1 MRASPDMPP
10 LQSLR
15 AFEAAA
21 RTASFTKAGEL
32 LHVTQGAVSRQIK
45 QLEDWLGKPVFIRHS
60 HGLVLTPAGSVL
72 AKSIEQAFGNLANAV
87 DQIQNLGA
95 RQRISVNVPET
106 FASRWLAPRLRA
118 FHSRHPDIDL
128 SITTNAVANLR
139 EARQY
144 DCLVMYL
151 AEPWASCD
159 CWLLRQE
166 QHIAVASPELWSDG
180 RPPSPNKAT
189 LLHILAG
196 AKRLPVWEN
205 WLASKGMRP
214 VDARPGI
221 AFSTMDQAINA
232 AVSGAGVAVVD
243 APMVERDLRDNRL
256 NDEEAALVADAFT
269 RTELLTKLN
278 MAGNRIRSSGAAAI
292 GRALETSSRRARTVT
307 EIDFSRNPMCLPDPK
322 APKDGES
329 KPYDGLLEIARA
341 IAACPMILG

>member
-1 MRASPDMPP
+1 MKLLPP
-10 LQSLR
+10 LNALR

-21 RTASFTKAGEL
+21 RTTSFTKAGDL
-32 LHVTQGAVSRQIK
+32 LHVTQGAISRQIK
-45 QLEDWLGKPVFIRHS
+45 QLEEWLGKPVFIRHPQ
-60 HGLVLTPAGSVL
+60 GLILTPAGSVL
-72 AKSIEQAFGNLANAV
+72 AKSIEQAFGNLTSAV
-87 DQIQNLGA
+87 TQIQNLGA

-106 FASRWLAPRLRA
+106 FASRWLAPRLRG

-128 SITTNAVANLR
+128 SITTNAVASLR

-151 AEPWASCD
+151 AEPWSPCD
-159 CWLLRQE
+159 CRLLRQE

-180 RPPSPNKAT
+180 RSPNLAKVT

-205 WLASKGMRP
+205 WLASKGMRQ

-243 APMVERDLRDNRL
+243 APMVERDLHEHRL
-256 NDEEAALVADAFT
+256 RRLDEHELTGPQGYWFVEPRERSVQDTAHSAVVALFQAW
-269 RTELLTKLN
+269 LL
-278 MAGNRIRSSGAAAI
+278 GV
-292 GRALETSSRRARTVT
+292 SRVT
-307 EIDFSRNPMCLPDPK
+307 H
-322 APKDGES
+322 A
-329 KPYDGLLEIARA
+329 
-341 IAACPMILG
+341 

>member
-1 MRASPDMPP
+1 MKRLPP
-10 LQSLR
+10 LNALR

-32 LHVTQGAVSRQIK
+32 LHVTQGAISRQVK
-45 QLEDWLGKPVFIRHS
+45 QLEDWLGKPVFIRHA

-72 AKSIEQAFGNLANAV
+72 AKSIEAAFGHLTQAV
-87 DQIQNLGA
+87 EQIQHLGA
-95 RQRISVNVPET
+95 RQRITVNVPET

-151 AEPWASCD
+151 AEPWAPCD
-159 CWLLRQE
+159 CRLLRQE
-166 QHIAVASPELWSDG
+166 QHIAVASPELWDEG
-180 RPPSPNKAT
+180 RAPNLAKVT

-205 WLASKGMRP
+205 WLASKGLRQ

-243 APMVERDLRDNRL
+243 APMVERDLREHRL
-256 NDEEAALVADAFT
+256 RRLDDH
-269 RTELLTKLN
+269 EL
-278 MAGNRIRSSGAAAI
+278 I
-292 GRALETSSRRARTVT
+292 GPQGYWFVEPRE
-307 EIDFSRNPMCLPDPK
+307 
-322 APKDGES
+322 
-329 KPYDGLLEIARA
+329 RA
-341 IAACPMILG
+341 IQDAAHSAVVALFQAWLLGVSRAQ

>member
-1 MRASPDMPP
+1 MKRLPP
-10 LQSLR
+10 LNALR

-21 RTASFTKAGEL
+21 RTASFTRAGEL
-32 LHVTQGAVSRQIK
+32 LHVTQGAISRQVK
-45 QLEDWLGKPVFIRHS
+45 QLEDWLGKPVFIRHA

-72 AKSIEQAFGNLANAV
+72 AKSIEAAFGHLTQAV
-87 DQIQNLGA
+87 EQIQRLGA

-151 AEPWASCD
+151 AEPWRDGD
-159 CWLLRQE
+159 CRLLRQE
-166 QHIAVASPELWSDG
+166 QHIAVASPELWDEG
-180 RPPSPNKAT
+180 RAPNLAKAT

-205 WLASKGMRP
+205 WLASKGLRQI
-214 VDARPGI
+214 DARPGI

-243 APMVERDLRDNRL
+243 APMVERDLREHRL
-256 NDEEAALVADAFT
+256 RRLDDHELTGPQGYWFVEPRERGVQEASHSAVVALFQGW
-269 RTELLTKLN
+269 LL
-278 MAGNRIRSSGAAAI
+278 AVSRSQ
-292 GRALETSSRRARTVT
+292 
-307 EIDFSRNPMCLPDPK
+307 
-322 APKDGES
+322 
-329 KPYDGLLEIARA
+329 
-341 IAACPMILG
+341 